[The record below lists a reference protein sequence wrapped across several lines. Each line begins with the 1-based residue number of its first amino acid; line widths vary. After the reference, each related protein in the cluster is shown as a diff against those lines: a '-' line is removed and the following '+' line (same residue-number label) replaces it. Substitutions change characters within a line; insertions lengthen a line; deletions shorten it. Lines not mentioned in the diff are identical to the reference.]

1 MDSLFD
7 DAPQKAYVDE
17 LNVGDLVESAF
28 VVHRLNLREY
38 DKGKFLQVRLGDRTG
53 KVNAVLWNNADSVN
67 ERLEEG
73 QIVHIEGKVNSY
85 QGELQITLDRIE
97 ALQDLSEVDPGDFL
111 PKSPYELDEMTAEFD
126 QRIEEIQDTD
136 FRELLESFRND
147 EAVWKKFSTAPGAKL
162 WHHPYI
168 HGLLEHT
175 LSVIRMCR
183 AAADNYPNIN
193 RDLLIT
199 GAVFHD
205 SGKMDEFEYDFRIDY
220 STQGRLLTHV
230 YMSTK
235 LAEQLIER
243 LEAFPEEK
251 RRLLLHIILSHH
263 GETERSPVLPMTL
276 EACLLHHVENM
287 DAQIAAFQRE
297 MDKVG
302 NESKPWTGYVNLIG
316 RYLYRGEP
324 QAPDDEEAAS

>member
-7 DAPQKAYVDE
+7 EAPQKAYVDE
-17 LNVGDLVESAF
+17 LEVGDLVESPF
-28 VVHRLNLREY
+28 VIHRLNLREY
-38 DKGKFLQVRLGDRTG
+38 DKGKFLQVRLGDKTG

-97 ALQDLSEVDPGDFL
+97 ALQDLSAVDPGDFL
-111 PKSPYELDEMTAEFD
+111 PKSPFELDEMTAEFD
-126 QRIEEIQDTD
+126 QRIQEIEDESL
-136 FRELLESFRND
+136 RELLLAFRND
-147 EAVWKKFSTAPGAKL
+147 QVVWKKFSSSPGAKL

-183 AAADNYPNIN
+183 AAAENYPNIN
-193 RDLLIT
+193 HDLLVA

-220 STQGRLLTHV
+220 STEGRLLTHV
-230 YMSTK
+230 YMSAL
-235 LAEQLIER
+235 LAERLIER
-243 LEAFPEEK
+243 QENFPEET
-251 RRLLLHIILSHH
+251 RRQLLHIILSHH
-263 GETERSPVLPMTL
+263 GETERSPVVPMTL
-276 EACLLHHVENM
+276 EACLLHHIENM
-287 DAQIAAFQRE
+287 DAQVAAFQRE
-297 MDKVG
+297 MDKAEDG
-302 NESKPWTGYVNLIG
+302 KAWTGYVNLIG
-316 RYLYRGEP
+316 RFLYRGP
-324 QAPDDEEAAS
+324 VQAGEDAEEEA

>member
-7 DAPQKAYVDE
+7 EAPGKAFVEE
-17 LNVGDLVESAF
+17 LNVGDLVDSPF
-28 VVHRLNLREY
+28 VIHRLNLREY
-38 DKGKFLQVRLGDRTG
+38 DKGKFLQIRLGDRTG
-53 KVNAVLWNNADSVN
+53 KVNAVLWNNADAVN
-67 ERLEEG
+67 DRLDDG
-73 QIVHIEGKVNSY
+73 QIVQVEGKVNSY
-85 QGELQITLDRIE
+85 QSELQITLERIE
-97 ALQDLSEVDPGDFL
+97 PLQDLSAIDPADFL
-111 PKSPYELDEMTAEFD
+111 AKSPFELDEMAAEFD
-126 QRIEEIQDTD
+126 RRIEEIQDGD
-136 FRELLESFRND
+136 YRGLLLAFRND
-147 EAVWKKFSTAPGAKL
+147 EAIWKKFSTAPGAKL

-230 YMSTK
+230 YMSAK

-243 LEAFPEEK
+243 IENFPSEK
-251 RRLLLHIILSHH
+251 RLQLLHIILSHH

-276 EACLLHHVENM
+276 EACLLHHIENM

-297 MDKVG
+297 MDKG
-302 NESKPWTGYVNLIG
+302 SDGKPWTGYVNLIG
-316 RYLYRGEP
+316 RYLYRGESR
-324 QAPDDEEAAS
+324 APAED